1 MIKPASLKSK
11 WLAGLILVTLAALL
25 IGGCEANLLP
35 VISSLSLNSQGEITP
50 GATVQLECDASDP
63 NEDELSYS
71 WSADEGI
78 ISSSGADAIW
88 TAPDTPGTYI
98 VSVEVSDGRDGIAT
112 DQLTIDVL
120 APNTPPVI
128 ESLTTDCPRVRPG
141 HSGTITCVASDPDGD
156 ELTYTWTA
164 ERGTISR
171 EGPEVTWTA
180 PSEYGNFLITVT
192 VSDGRGGEVTS
203 SQVTTREDGRI
214 IVCGC
219 GSAC

>member
-25 IGGCEANLLP
+25 ISGGCEANLLP
-35 VISSLSLNSQGEITP
+35 VISSLSLTTQGEITP
-50 GATVQLECDASDP
+50 GATAQLKCDASDP

-78 ISSSGADAIW
+78 ISSSGANAIW

-120 APNTPPVI
+120 TPNTSPVI
-128 ESLTTDCPRVRPG
+128 ESLTTDCPRVKQS
-141 HSGTITCVASDPDGD
+141 HSAILTCVASDPNGD
-156 ELTYTWTA
+156 ELTYEWSA
-164 ERGTISR
+164 ERGFIDG
-171 EGPEVTWTA
+171 EGAEVSWVGPNEFGT
-180 PSEYGNFLITVT
+180 FVITLT
-192 VSDGRGGEVTS
+192 VSDGRSGEAS
-203 SQVTTREDGRI
+203 SEISI
-214 IVCGC
+214 IVCSC